1 MQIYFSD
8 YFGVPARVLK
18 KYNAF
23 NLSLINDLP
32 LFIDPLLLFSSAKPE
47 YQALHERILKYLR
60 FLKDAAVDR
69 TLSRGLLESW
79 YLFPEVRQN
88 WLGYS
93 KSGNRG
99 SGLGRDFAVSLHKN
113 LHEVFHDFG
122 GETITRGSHLEKLCL
137 IKDGIGRDNISDF
150 STNLIKE
157 YLLEYTQKFA
167 RDNIP
172 SDLRKAVSVP
182 KARFNYDMQRWEAKT
197 YELPYYR
204 DDYVI
209 LTPRDILTK
218 DDTWISRA
226 DLFHEFED
234 IADSIPNHQLR
245 DQINSYFARVLPA
258 DPRKEPTREEVHGA
272 ISRVIERFPSIL
284 DYYIKYKEDHADE
297 ATATSEKKVADCEKL
312 FIIQLVEF
320 VELLTSAT
328 QFYQTGKNT
337 YEETY
342 RRVAYLKDVIEN
354 KGGHRIFYVDG
365 KAVERESDVQILFR
379 LTWFATP
386 SDVGREANDG
396 RGPVDFKISRGRG
409 DKTLAE
415 FKLASNTHLA
425 KNLEKQVEIY
435 KKASD
440 ANRAIKVI
448 VYFSKAQL
456 LRVQAILRKLSLEKD
471 KDIVLIDAR
480 KDNKPSGS
488 QA

>member
-1 MQIYFSD
+1 
-8 YFGVPARVLK
+8 
-18 KYNAF
+18 
-23 NLSLINDLP
+23 
-32 LFIDPLLLFSSAKPE
+32 FIDPFLLFSSEKPE

-226 DLFHEFED
+226 D
-234 IADSIPNHQLR
+234 
-245 DQINSYFARVLPA
+245 
-258 DPRKEPTREEVHGA
+258 
-272 ISRVIERFPSIL
+272 
-284 DYYIKYKEDHADE
+284 
-297 ATATSEKKVADCEKL
+297 
-312 FIIQLVEF
+312 
-320 VELLTSAT
+320 
-328 QFYQTGKNT
+328 
-337 YEETY
+337 
-342 RRVAYLKDVIEN
+342 
-354 KGGHRIFYVDG
+354 
-365 KAVERESDVQILFR
+365 
-379 LTWFATP
+379 
-386 SDVGREANDG
+386 
-396 RGPVDFKISRGRG
+396 
-409 DKTLAE
+409 
-415 FKLASNTHLA
+415 
-425 KNLEKQVEIY
+425 
-435 KKASD
+435 
-440 ANRAIKVI
+440 
-448 VYFSKAQL
+448 
-456 LRVQAILRKLSLEKD
+456 
-471 KDIVLIDAR
+471 
-480 KDNKPSGS
+480 
-488 QA
+488 